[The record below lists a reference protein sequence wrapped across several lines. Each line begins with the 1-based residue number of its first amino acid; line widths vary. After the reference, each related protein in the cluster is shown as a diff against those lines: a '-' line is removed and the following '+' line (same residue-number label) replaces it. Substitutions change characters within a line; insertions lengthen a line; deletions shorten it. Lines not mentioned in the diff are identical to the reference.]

1 MVNSFSSSIEE
12 GPIKVDTIVDAPNI
26 AFGDYLSGKIYI
38 EGPDSELRIQQ
49 IELELIKLPGQSMD
63 RQEVISKQ
71 SFEMVSLIKSKETY
85 MIPFELIP
93 DERWETEVDDE
104 LWLRTTVY
112 FKNSVQLQDH
122 DQISYE

>member
-1 MVNSFSSSIEE
+1 MNSFSSSIEK

-38 EGPDSELRIQQ
+38 EGPDSELRIEE
-49 IELELIKLPGQSMD
+49 IELELIKLSKQSAD
-63 RQEVISKQ
+63 HQVVVSKQ

-93 DERWETEVDDE
+93 DERWETKEKDE

-112 FKNSVQLQDH
+112 FKNGLQLEDH